1 MGPRDAGYEMK
12 GCEFM
17 TLTEKATLERLAEL
31 VKQLD
36 STRKIALLSYA
47 EGIVAGQQIKSA

>member
-1 MGPRDAGYEMK
+1 
-12 GCEFM
+12 M
-17 TLTEKATLERLAEL
+17 TLTEKATLGRLAELDKATLERLAEL

-36 STRKIALLSYA
+36 CTRKIALLSYA

>member
-1 MGPRDAGYEMK
+1 MK

-36 STRKIALLSYA
+36 CTRKIALLSYA